1 MQFASTFAAILTL
14 GLGSSAAS
22 VETRQGAVARLDT
35 YGTRGCAGLPN
46 FPVEIPR
53 SAAGQCGSYTGALQS
68 VRLQSLS
75 DPACMVTVYAGAGC
89 TGTSTVVALNSCA
102 ASGQSYKLTC

>member
-1 MQFASTFAAILTL
+1 MQIPTTFAAIITL
-14 GLGSSAAS
+14 ALGSSAAS
-22 VETRQGAVARLDT
+22 IDARQGAVARLDA
-35 YGTRGCAGLPN
+35 YGTVGCAGLPN

-75 DPACMVTVYAGAGC
+75 DSACKVTVYAGTGC